1 MAYDSA
7 RLSEVAQHLPHEE
20 RVSFR
25 LEMDGPG
32 QQQGVVIEWPARCLR
47 DEGGHTGLIEPDERE
62 ALHAPLATQVGQDLE
77 ERMVVVEFGVAV
89 GTDHEQPLRL
99 G

>member
-1 MAYDSA
+1 
-7 RLSEVAQHLPHEE
+7 VAQHFPHEE

-32 QQQGVVIEWPARCLR
+32 QRQDVVVERLARCLR
-47 DEGGHTGLIEPDERE
+47 HEGRHTRLIQPDERE
-62 ALHAPLATQVGQDLE
+62 AHHTPLATQVGQDLE

-89 GTDHEQPLRL
+89 GTDHEQPHRL